1 MSLLVVYVALMIVG
15 NLVAYLIGLLIER
28 TLPSASLPAFLG
40 MYFGFLWISW
50 LIAVRITKP
59 RAQPQ

>member
-1 MSLLVVYVALMIVG
+1 MIVG

-28 TLPSASLPAFLG
+28 TVPSASLPAFLG

-59 RAQPQ
+59 REQPQ